1 MERTGGGQSVRDEGT
16 GAGGDAELPPVI
28 TVDELAELLRVERK
42 TAYAA
47 VTRGEIP
54 GVRRLGRCI
63 RISRDA
69 AMRWL
74 GEGETRKRRGRRAA

>member
-1 MERTGGGQSVRDEGT
+1 MRGEVMVGGE
-16 GAGGDAELPPVI
+16 DAELPPVI

-47 VTRGEIP
+47 VTRGDIP

-69 AMRWL
+69 VIRWL
-74 GEGETRKRRGRRAA
+74 DEGETTKRRGHRAA

>member
-1 MERTGGGQSVRDEGT
+1 MQDPGVWDLGESAEPIGHA
-16 GAGGDAELPPVI
+16 GALPAVI

-69 AMRWL
+69 VIRWL
-74 GEGETRKRRGRRAA
+74 DEGDARKRRRRRAA